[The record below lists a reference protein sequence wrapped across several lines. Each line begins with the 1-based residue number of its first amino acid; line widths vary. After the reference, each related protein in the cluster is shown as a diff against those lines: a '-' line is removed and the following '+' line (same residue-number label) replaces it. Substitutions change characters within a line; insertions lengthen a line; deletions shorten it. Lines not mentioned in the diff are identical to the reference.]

1 MKVIHVF
8 NDDKLSSI
16 EAVWGRD
23 TINEYNRGLITTG
36 VAVPSKK
43 EADELPSSEEVRF
56 NLASMMK
63 SDLACFQSIKKA
75 LHSRTVS
82 IHRHIWYTISV

>member
-1 MKVIHVF
+1 MF

-36 VAVPSKK
+36 VAVPSKRS
-43 EADELPSSEEVRF
+43 DDLPSSEEVRF
-56 NLASMMK
+56 NLASNGSIDFNK
-63 SDLACFQSIKKA
+63 VTNLAIGYDLSLPKDEINNLQ
-75 LHSRTVS
+75 
-82 IHRHIWYTISV
+82 RHD

>member
-1 MKVIHVF
+1 MFLNNYPVF

-43 EADELPSSEEVRF
+43 KRINYLHQK
-56 NLASMMK
+56 K
-63 SDLACFQSIKKA
+63 SDLA
-75 LHSRTVS
+75 
-82 IHRHIWYTISV
+82 